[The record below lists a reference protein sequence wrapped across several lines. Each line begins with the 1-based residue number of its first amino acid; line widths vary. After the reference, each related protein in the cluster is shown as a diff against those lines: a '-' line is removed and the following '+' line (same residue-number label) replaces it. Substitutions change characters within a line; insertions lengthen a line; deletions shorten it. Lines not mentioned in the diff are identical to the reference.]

1 MAQKDLASWRP
12 RIQERLLLRCRPL
25 FSFVLVIQELV
36 VSTILQFQV
45 LDRLWWVG
53 VSIGR
58 S

>member
-1 MAQKDLASWRP
+1 MAQEDLGSWRP
-12 RIQERLLLRCRPL
+12 QERLLLRCRPL